1 MQNPLRPIEREYVHT
16 YLVIL
21 RPRPIIH
28 AALLF
33 LLAEDEDGSFSDIE
47 RQCLKAVFLFDPLRP
62 EDGLT
67 VPEAGPCAGRQI
79 EFDLSTAIEDWG
91 D

>member
-21 RPRPIIH
+21 RPHPIIH

-33 LLAEDEDGSFSDIE
+33 LLAEDEDCSFPDIE
-47 RQCLKAVFLFDPLRP
+47 RQCLKAVFLFDPFRP
-62 EDGLT
+62 
-67 VPEAGPCAGRQI
+67 
-79 EFDLSTAIEDWG
+79 
-91 D
+91 